1 MPWPLP
7 PEGLWS
13 LLCRHMTHQVESAS
27 PMLLLFS
34 FTRLLAV
41 ALMLLS
47 FL

>member
-27 PMLLLFS
+27 PMLLFS